1 MKKYSILVIAL
12 LFAAL
17 NFNIILKNLNLVT
30 GGTQGIAIII
40 EKITNLH
47 TSKIIFIINIT
58 SLIISLI
65 FLKKETTTST
75 IISTFAYPIFV
86 KITSYIPTLTIIRKY
101 KFISSIIAGII
112 CGTTGGLIYKMNF
125 SSGGLTIIN
134 LLLKK
139 YLKIKVSKSNF
150 IINTLIIIIGTIYIG
165 INKLIYSLIVVT
177 ISSITIHSI
186 MKYNLTR
193 IKN

>member
-40 EKITNLH
+40 EKITNLS

-86 KITSYIPTLTIIRKY
+86 KITSYKPPT
-101 KFISSIIAGII
+101 
-112 CGTTGGLIYKMNF
+112 
-125 SSGGLTIIN
+125 
-134 LLLKK
+134 
-139 YLKIKVSKSNF
+139 
-150 IINTLIIIIGTIYIG
+150 
-165 INKLIYSLIVVT
+165 
-177 ISSITIHSI
+177 
-186 MKYNLTR
+186 
-193 IKN
+193 

>member
-40 EKITNLH
+40 EKITNLN

>member
-40 EKITNLH
+40 EKTTNLN

-101 KFISSIIAGII
+101 KIISSIISSII
-112 CGTTGGLIYKMNF
+112 CGTTGGLIYKMDF

>member
-40 EKITNLH
+40 EKTTNLN

-139 YLKIKVSKSNF
+139 YLKIKVSNSNF

>member
-40 EKITNLH
+40 EKITNLN

-86 KITSYIPTLTIIRKY
+86 KITSYIPTLIIIRKY

-139 YLKIKVSKSNF
+139 YLKIKVSNSNF

>member
-40 EKITNLH
+40 EKITNLN

-86 KITSYIPTLTIIRKY
+86 KITSYIPTLIIIRKY

>member
-40 EKITNLH
+40 EKITNLS

>member
-17 NFNIILKNLNLVT
+17 NFNIILKNINLVT

-40 EKITNLH
+40 EKITNLN

>member
-40 EKITNLH
+40 EKITNLN

-165 INKLIYSLIVVT
+165 ISKLIYSLIVVT